1 MNPPR
6 AVYASSGYADVFEGF
21 LGALV
26 PADSFPDEAWTG
38 IARGAVNFV
47 AGYVVSA
54 HLEQ

>member
-6 AVYASSGYADVFEGF
+6 AVFASSGYADVFEGF

-38 IARGAVNFV
+38 IAQGAVNFV